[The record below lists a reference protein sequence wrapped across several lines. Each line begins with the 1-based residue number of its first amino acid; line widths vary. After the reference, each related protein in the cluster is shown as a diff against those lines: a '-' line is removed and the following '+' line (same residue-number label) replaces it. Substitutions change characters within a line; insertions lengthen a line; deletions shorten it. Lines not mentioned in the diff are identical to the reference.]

1 MSTTEIVVILY
12 ISVGVATALF
22 VIAFNLLVKKEKRL
36 SIDELVL
43 ILARFSC
50 SKPVIFT
57 FMALFAWIILK
68 RF

>member
-1 MSTTEIVVILY
+1 MSTTENIVILY
-12 ISVGVATALF
+12 ISVGVATAIF
-22 VIAFNLLVKKEKRL
+22 VLAFNLLVKKENRL
-36 SIDELVL
+36 SIEEIVL

-50 SKPVIFT
+50 SKPVIVT